1 MAVSTENYWWYLW
14 CLNYTKSAT
23 RNKTNRPQTTLYYS
37 NSKSCTR
44 QLSSGITC
52 QTDKKK
58 SCSCSY
64 TYSNTNLRPI
74 FRPLIHTDWLHE
86 ATTSGSWWLDILS
99 TRHVAIVQWFE
110 NTVHR
115 SEVLLMYM
123 CDRKFLTPYIVIITI
138 CCLSTELYGATHP
151 YITNITTGW
160 EVRGIE
166 SRCGLDFSHPSG
178 SVLEPTLP
186 TVQWLSVLSRAVKR
200 PGRGV
205 DHLPPCRLEVKER
218 V

>member
-1 MAVSTENYWWYLW
+1 MVGHSEYQ
-14 CLNYTKSAT
+14 T
-23 RNKTNRPQTTLYYS
+23 RCYCPVV
-37 NSKSCTR
+37 
-44 QLSSGITC
+44 
-52 QTDKKK
+52 
-58 SCSCSY
+58 
-64 TYSNTNLRPI
+64 
-74 FRPLIHTDWLHE
+74 WE
-86 ATTSGSWWLDILS
+86 SGSWWLEILS

-123 CDRKFLTPYIVIITI
+123 CDRKFLTPYIVIITL